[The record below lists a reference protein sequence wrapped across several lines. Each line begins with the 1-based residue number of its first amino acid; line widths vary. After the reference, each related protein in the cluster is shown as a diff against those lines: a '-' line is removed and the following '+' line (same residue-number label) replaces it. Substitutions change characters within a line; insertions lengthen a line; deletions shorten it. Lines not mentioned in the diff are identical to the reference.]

1 MNVTF
6 LIGNGFDIGVGLH
19 TGYKD
24 FYNVYCKEK
33 ESDTGIIKHFKA
45 DILRDADTWA
55 DFESAFGEYAFYLED
70 EEEYIQLFENFVDAF
85 SEYLKTEE
93 ESFDE
98 TKKEEIL
105 RGMKKA
111 LTSYYHIHLADRMPI
126 ENLIG
131 QYNTTFNFIT
141 FNYTQCL
148 DKCVET
154 VQAASNVKERIN
166 GEIGEIVHVH
176 GYTEPD
182 LIMGVNDSSQIE
194 NEAFSKDS
202 TILNELVKPRQNQII
217 RMNYDYNATRV
228 INQSKIICVYG
239 MSIGETDKKWWELIM
254 NWLQGNPDR
263 HLIVLKHEA
272 EKRQVFRWRRFVD
285 RTREYL
291 FMYGGV
297 SSEKRASLES
307 QIHVDV
313 DRDIFSMDLRKQ
325 NHAFVCKS
333 LL

>member
-1 MNVTF
+1 M
-6 LIGNGFDIGVGLH
+6 
-19 TGYKD
+19 
-24 FYNVYCKEK
+24 
-33 ESDTGIIKHFKA
+33 
-45 DILRDADTWA
+45 
-55 DFESAFGEYAFYLED
+55 
-70 EEEYIQLFENFVDAF
+70 
-85 SEYLKTEE
+85 
-93 ESFDE
+93 
-98 TKKEEIL
+98 
-105 RGMKKA
+105 
-111 LTSYYHIHLADRMPI
+111 
-126 ENLIG
+126 
-131 QYNTTFNFIT
+131 
-141 FNYTQCL
+141 
-148 DKCVET
+148 
-154 VQAASNVKERIN
+154 
-166 GEIGEIVHVH
+166 
-176 GYTEPD
+176 
-182 LIMGVNDSSQIE
+182 
-194 NEAFSKDS
+194 
-202 TILNELVKPRQNQII
+202 NELVKPRQNQII

>member
-1 MNVTF
+1 
-6 LIGNGFDIGVGLH
+6 
-19 TGYKD
+19 
-24 FYNVYCKEK
+24 
-33 ESDTGIIKHFKA
+33 
-45 DILRDADTWA
+45 
-55 DFESAFGEYAFYLED
+55 
-70 EEEYIQLFENFVDAF
+70 
-85 SEYLKTEE
+85 
-93 ESFDE
+93 
-98 TKKEEIL
+98 
-105 RGMKKA
+105 MKKA
-111 LTSYYHIHLADRMPI
+111 LTSYYHIHPADRMPI

-176 GYTEPD
+176 GYREPD

-228 INQSKIICVYG
+228 INQSKIICVYE

-325 NHAFVCKS
+325 NHALVCKS